1 MDEVSPRLSGAVWR
15 RLRPRGSR
23 SVESP
28 AAHPHWPESG
38 LAVRSLSGE
47 RTRLLT
53 PDPVTRESLD
63 QYLDRGGYQPGD
75 EPGKLIEKVEQS
87 GLVGRGGAAFPLAV
101 KLRSVRDGAGPRAVV
116 ANGEEGEPLS
126 IKDRWLL
133 RFRPHLVL
141 DGLLR
146 AVRAVDADR
155 AYVYL
160 SDADAADSVWFAL
173 AEIGDVPV
181 PVEVVRIE
189 PAYVGGEETA
199 VVRAIDGGP
208 ALPVDKPPRPFEAG
222 VGGRPTL
229 VSNVETLA
237 NLPAIDR
244 HGPVAFVEP
253 SLTGQGPETFLL
265 TLSGATRAPGL
276 YEVLLGTTL
285 REVADLTGGFDGEP
299 LGALMGGYFAGLAAA
314 HVLDMPLDYPAAR
327 SRSTGLGC
335 GAIWV
340 IGADE
345 CPIGIAADLMAY
357 FEQHNARQCGP
368 CIRGTGAMAAVLGR
382 LAGGSASDRDAEQLV
397 KWSVSLRG
405 RGACAYLDGAANLA
419 SSVFRE
425 FPECVTVHLAS
436 PCPACASRPVAGFDE
451 RFSLAIRRPVG

>member
-1 MDEVSPRLSGAVWR
+1 M
-15 RLRPRGSR
+15 
-23 SVESP
+23 
-28 AAHPHWPESG
+28 
-38 LAVRSLSGE
+38 
-47 RTRLLT
+47 
-53 PDPVTRESLD
+53 RESLAE
-63 QYLDRGGYQPGD
+63 YLDHGGYQPGG
-75 EPGKLIEKVEQS
+75 EPGELIERVERS

-101 KLRSVRDGAGPRAVV
+101 KLRSVRNGVGPRAVV

-126 IKDRWLL
+126 VKDRWLL

-146 AVRAVDADR
+146 AARAVGADR

-160 SDADAADSVWFAL
+160 SDADAADSVWSAL
-173 AEIGDVPV
+173 AEIEDLPV
-181 PVEVVRIE
+181 PVELVRIE

-222 VGGRPTL
+222 IGGRPTL

-237 NLPAIDR
+237 HLPAIDR
-244 HGPVAFVEP
+244 HGCPAP
-253 SLTGQGPETFLL
+253 AGPGTFLL

-276 YEVLLGTTL
+276 YEVPLGTTL
-285 REVADLTGGFDGEP
+285 REVAGLTGGFDGEP
-299 LGALMGGYFAGLAAA
+299 QGALMGGYFAGLAAA
-314 HVLDMPLDYPAAR
+314 DVLDLPLTYQAAR

-345 CPIGIAADLMAY
+345 CPVAIAADLMAY

-368 CIRGTGAMAAVLGR
+368 CIRGTGAMAAALGR
-382 LAGGSASDRDAEQLV
+382 LAGGTASERDVEQV
-397 KWSVSLRG
+397 AKWSVSLRG

-419 SSVFRE
+419 ASVFRE
-425 FPECVTVHLAS
+425 FPECVAAHEAP
-436 PCPACASRPVAGFDE
+436 PCPACVTRPAAGFDE
-451 RFSLAIRRPVG
+451 RFSLAIGGPAG